1 MRRYERE
8 VDDPI
13 LIHEMLK
20 LFDTVNLGLNDE
32 DGVPYVVP
40 LNFGYEMDEKNLYV
54 YIHCAK
60 KGHKIDLIK
69 KDNRVCLMF
78 SAFHD
83 FPDRQWKKHRHD
95 YRSVIAKGTV
105 ELLDGSN
112 DYETFKKGYDLL
124 YLCNNR
130 EIVPLESRPV
140 IPPIYIGKITC
151 PMSQVSAKS
160 EFPLRK
166 VEDVPFTNVYDMPDD
181 DTPFDLSD
189 IIAKKKLA
197 K

>member
-8 VDDPI
+8 VSDPI
-13 LIHEMLK
+13 LINEMLK
-20 LFDTVNLGLNDE
+20 LFDTVSLGLNDE
-32 DGVPYVVP
+32 DGIPYIVP
-40 LNFGYEMDEKNLYV
+40 LNFGYEMDEDNLYV

-60 KGHKIDLIK
+60 KGHKIDLINQ
-69 KDNRVCLMF
+69 DNRVCLMF
-78 SAFHD
+78 SAFND
-83 FPDRQWKKHRHD
+83 FSDRQWKKHRHD
-95 YRSVIAKGTV
+95 FRSVIAKGTI
-105 ELLDGSN
+105 ELLNGSK

-130 EIVPLESRPV
+130 EVVPLEDRPV

-151 PMSQVSAKS
+151 PLAQVSAKS

-189 IIAKKKLA
+189 IIAKKKQTQ
-197 K
+197 